1 MTKSPLTALF
11 VVSAMLASCTQREVI
26 LPGKRDS
33 LWSAVSYAAPQE
45 AASGETKTVG
55 FTALRAVR
63 NADWPQAAG
72 TQITR
77 TTHAVLASQ
86 PSVVWVADIG
96 SGDDKRKRIVADP
109 VFAQNRVFAMDADM
123 QVSAVSDQGAIL
135 WQRNLTPASETVGDV
150 IGGGLAYGQG
160 RIYVATGYGELHAL
174 DSETGSVVWTQQL
187 LGAGN
192 TAPTYHAGLVYLV
205 SNDATAWA
213 IEADTGRVRWQI
225 DGQSDVNNLSGALA
239 PSVTDKFALF
249 SYGSGEIQAA
259 FRKGGLVY
267 WTTVLSGGRDGR
279 AVGVV
284 DDIAT
289 PPLVSGSRVYVA
301 NGSGATAAMDVG
313 NGDRIWTTPQGATG
327 PMWAAGNSVFLVNDL
342 NQLVRLNAAD
352 GSVIWT
358 QQLAGFTTEKPTKSA
373 QTYAHHGPIL
383 AGGQLVL
390 ASNDGKIRF
399 FDPATG
405 QLRNSV
411 NIPQG
416 ATTQPIVANATLYVV
431 STDGKLYALR

>member
-1 MTKSPLTALF
+1 MTKSTLTALF

-33 LWSAVSYAAPQE
+33 LWSAVSYAAPQD
-45 AASGETKTVG
+45 
-55 FTALRAVR
+55 TAPSDVKVVPFSAPRAVR
-63 NADWPQAAG
+63 NSAWPQAAG
-72 TQITR
+72 TLMTR
-77 TTHAVLASQ
+77 TTHAVLSAQ
-86 PSVVWVADIG
+86 PSVAWAADIG
-96 SGDDKRKRIVADP
+96 AGDDKRKRIVADP
-109 VFAQNRVFAMDADM
+109 IFAQNRVFAMDADM

-135 WQRNLTPASETVGDV
+135 WQRNLTPASETLGDV

-160 RIYVATGYGELHAL
+160 RIYVTTGYGELHAL
-174 DSETGSVVWTQQL
+174 DPETGAVIWTQQL

-267 WTTVLSGGRDGR
+267 WTTVLSGGRNGR

-289 PPLVSGSRVYVA
+289 PPLIAGSRVYVA
-301 NGSGATAAMDVG
+301 NGSGATAAIDVN
-313 NGDRIWTTPQGATG
+313 NGDRIWTTAQGATG
-327 PMWAAGNSVFLVNDL
+327 PMWAAGNSVFFVNDL
-342 NQLVRLNAAD
+342 NQLVRLNTSD

-358 QQLAGFTTEKPTKSA
+358 YQLAGFTQEKPTKSA

-399 FDPATG
+399 FDPMSG
-405 QLRNSV
+405 QLQNSV
-411 NIPQG
+411 DIPQG
-416 ATTQPIVANATLYVV
+416 ATTQPIVANATLYLV
-431 STDGKLYALR
+431 STDGKLYAFR

>member
-1 MTKSPLTALF
+1 MTKSTLTALF

-33 LWSAVSYAAPQE
+33 LWSVVSYAAPQE
-45 AASGETKTVG
+45 SASSQSKAVG
-55 FTALRAVR
+55 FTAPKAVR
-63 NADWPQAAG
+63 NADWTQSAG
-72 TQITR
+72 TQLTR
-77 TTHAVLASQ
+77 TSHAALAAN

-96 SGDDKRKRIVADP
+96 AGDDKRKRIVADP
-109 VFAQNRVFAMDADM
+109 IFAENRVFVMDADM
-123 QVSAVSDQGAIL
+123 QVSALSDQGTIL

-160 RIYVATGYGELHAL
+160 RVYVTTGYGVLHAL
-174 DSETGSVVWTQQL
+174 DPETGNVIWTQQL

-213 IEADTGRVRWQI
+213 VEADTGRVRWQI

-267 WTTVLSGGRDGR
+267 WTTILSGARDGR

-289 PPLVSGSRVYVA
+289 PPFVAGSRVYVA
-301 NGSGATAAMDVG
+301 NGSGATAAIDLD
-313 NGDRIWTTPQGATG
+313 NGERIWTAPHGATG
-327 PMWAAGNSVFLVNDL
+327 PTWAVGNSVFFVTDL
-342 NQLVRLNAAD
+342 NQLVRLQTSD
-352 GSVIWT
+352 GSIIWT
-358 QQLAGFTTEKPTKSA
+358 QQLAGFIKEKPSKSA

-390 ASNDGKIRF
+390 ASNDGQIRF
-399 FDPATG
+399 FDPTSGKLQHSIA
-405 QLRNSV
+405 
-411 NIPQG
+411 IPQG

>member
-1 MTKSPLTALF
+1 MTKTTLTALC
-11 VVSAMLASCTQREVI
+11 VVSALLASCTQREVI
-26 LPGKRDS
+26 LPGKRDA
-33 LWSAVSYAAPQE
+33 LWSGVSYADTRDGATQTNGAAPF
-45 AASGETKTVG
+45 AAP
-55 FTALRAVR
+55 RAVR
-63 NADWPQAAG
+63 NTDWSQAAG

-77 TTHAVLASQ
+77 TTHAMLSQQ
-86 PSVVWVADIG
+86 PSVVWAIDIG
-96 SGDDKRKRIVADP
+96 AGDDKRKRIVADP
-109 VFAQNRVFAMDADM
+109 IFAKNRVFAMDADM
-123 QVSAVSDQGAIL
+123 QVTAVSDQGAIL

-150 IGGGLAYGQG
+150 IGGGLAHGQG
-160 RIYVATGYGELHAL
+160 RLYVTTGYGELHAL
-174 DSETGSVVWTQQL
+174 DPESGAVIWTQQL

-213 IEADTGRVRWQI
+213 VEADTGRVRWQI

-259 FRKGGLVY
+259 FRRGGLVY
-267 WTTVLSGGRDGR
+267 WTTVLSGARDGR

-301 NGSGATAAMDVG
+301 NGSGATAAIDLD

-327 PMWAAGNSVFLVNDL
+327 PMWAAGNALFFVNDL
-342 NQLVRLNAAD
+342 NQLVRLNASD

-399 FDPATG
+399 FDPASG
-405 QLRNSV
+405 QLQNSV
-411 NIPQG
+411 DIPQG
-416 ATTQPIVANATLYVV
+416 ATTQPIVANATLFVV
-431 STDGKLYALR
+431 STDGTLYALR